1 MASNTIALR
10 LASEHLIEF
19 SHICQTN
26 CEYRREEKKK
36 LTQNVTLAYKKNELN
51 NPQIDKQKKE
61 HKKSDG
67 KKLYCSYIIL
77 MISLYLHL
85 FSFSQSKIFIRTRPY
100 PQQPAITIPVCFN
113 FMLAL
118 FFFCCCLFNMTKSIR
133 NILLF

>member
-1 MASNTIALR
+1 MWHSR
-10 LASEHLIEF
+10 
-19 SHICQTN
+19 
-26 CEYRREEKKK
+26 
-36 LTQNVTLAYKKNELN
+36 YKKNELN

-100 PQQPAITIPVCFN
+100 PQQPAITIPVLFN

-118 FFFCCCLFNMTKSIR
+118 FFLLLSI
-133 NILLF
+133 